1 MNTSTASLPISSSP
15 VPYAF
20 QDHNVR
26 TILHMGKPWFL
37 ARDVC
42 AALGITWSGAT
53 LNTIPVAWRTM
64 LKLNI
69 HEKFRSVKVI
79 SEPAVYKLA
88 FRSNKPEADKFT
100 NWVASEVLPS
110 IRKTGTYSVQAQA
123 DPEPSELTRLTTGAE
138 RKHLATTRAKIMG
151 ALGPSTPGYQRF
163 SRTINKALGINHIRE
178 LTIDRLPSVE
188 ALFDMMWLFVQAG
201 RPEEQPKRAAFILER
216 LEPCGDTHKD
226 AIEEIVES
234 LRRGWETYTRFVSN
248 AEADMHKVVRA
259 IIADMENCDMT
270 AMEKYHLRAMA
281 DEIAR
286 AINEQGHLQHIAGN
300 AMRPIMRTMIHMGNA
315 LAIKRKRSIA
325 ALPAGRGRSRK
336 QAALPR

>member
-1 MNTSTASLPISSSP
+1 MTTSELSP
-15 VPYAF
+15 VLSIVNGIPVVSSLDVASHF
-20 QDHNVR
+20 GKRHAHVIRSIQAVVR
-26 TILHMGKPWFL
+26 NAPESFSQPNFGLAEYTDSQGKPRVSYSL
-37 ARDVC
+37 TRDGFVVI
-42 AALGITWSGAT
+42 AMGFTGKKAIAWKIAYIEAFNAMEAEIMGRSEAT
-53 LNTIPVAWRTM
+53 
-64 LKLNI
+64 
-69 HEKFRSVKVI
+69 
-79 SEPAVYKLA
+79 
-88 FRSNKPEADKFT
+88 
-100 NWVASEVLPS
+100 
-110 IRKTGTYSVQAQA
+110 
-123 DPEPSELTRLTTGAE
+123 PEPRELPRLTTGAE

-178 LTIDRLPSVE
+178 LTIDRLASVE

-201 RPEEQPKRAAFILER
+201 RPEDQPKRAAFILER

-226 AIEEIVES
+226 AIDEIVES
-234 LRRGWETYTRFVSN
+234 LRRGWETYTKFVSN

-259 IIADMENCDMT
+259 IIADMETCDMT

-315 LAIKRKRSIA
+315 LAIKRKRSVA

>member
-1 MNTSTASLPISSSP
+1 MTTVELSP
-15 VPYAF
+15 VLSIVNGTPVVSSFDVANHF
-20 QDHNVR
+20 
-26 TILHMGKPWFL
+26 GKQ
-37 ARDVC
+37 
-42 AALGITWSGAT
+42 
-53 LNTIPVAWRTM
+53 
-64 LKLNI
+64 
-69 HEKFRSVKVI
+69 HHKVV
-79 SEPAVYKLA
+79 E
-88 FRSNKPEADKFT
+88 
-100 NWVASEVLPS
+100 S
-110 IRKTGTYSVQAQA
+110 IRSIVRNAPESFGSANFGGTSIEVAMPNGNHTKTVPAFNLTRVGFSLLAMGFTGRKALLWKIAYVQAFEA
-123 DPEPSELTRLTTGAE
+123 MESELMNRSYATTESDPRELPRLTTGAE

-178 LTIDRLPSVE
+178 LTIDRLASVE

-259 IIADMENCDMT
+259 IIADMETCDMT

-315 LAIKRKRSIA
+315 LAIKRKRSVA
-325 ALPAGRGRSRK
+325 AIPAGRGRSRK